1 MPGPALRLGV
11 ALMAV
16 SLAAGA
22 APQDAARLERVAALG
37 KLWAAV
43 KYFHP
48 ALAYRDLDW
57 DRALV
62 DALPGAAAAA
72 SPGAYAAAVG
82 SMLSVL
88 GDPATRV
95 PPATPAKPAGGS
107 ELIRWAGGGT
117 LVATVNPATVNGD
130 AARRLAAAVD
140 QARAVVFDLRRHQ
153 AWTGA
158 GSSRVGLLFVA
169 AGLNARLASGVLR
182 APGQRSRIHSGL
194 AAPWDGGSVY
204 YHSAFYVRDGALIE
218 GKAAPERPVVFLVD
232 RTSALPPIAPA
243 LQSAGKARIVAEG
256 GVSDSSLVDRTL
268 IELPD
273 GVRVELRT
281 TELIYDDGATG
292 LTADLTVPE
301 TGDALQAAVTLAMNP
316 GPAPPPTRPRL
327 PPYAVPR
334 REDSYPAA
342 EFPPPE
348 LRALAVFRIWSAFE
362 YFHAYRSM
370 MDAGWDRALLD
381 TLAAVERAS
390 GAREYALALAR
401 MLAATGDSHVAMRGS
416 RAFNE
421 FLGVARPPVET
432 RIIEGLPVVTQAPQ
446 GSGLS
451 PGDVVVRVDGEDA
464 ADRIARLKPYFAAST
479 PQSLDHTVQQVW
491 LNGAPGSVAAIEV
504 RDAAGRLRR
513 VEVPRNGGP
522 RRSQRGGPVVAVLGG
537 RIGYVDLD
545 RLAPAGVEA
554 MFDELKDTRA
564 IIFDM
569 RGYPQGTG
577 WLIAPRLASQAQVAA
592 ARFRRPLALAPPGVS
607 GDTGPLGAASE
618 FVQYL
623 PEPAG
628 PRYTGATV
636 LLIDERAMSQA
647 EHLGL
652 FLEAANKTTF
662 VGSATAGANGDIS
675 SFTVPGGITV
685 TFSGQEV
692 RHADGRP
699 LQRVGLTPHV
709 EVKPTIAGVRAG
721 RDEVLERALEYLG
734 AGDIRPAGVG
744 EAR

>member
-1 MPGPALRLGV
+1 VGRLWV
-11 ALMAV
+11 ALLAV
-16 SLAAGA
+16 SLAA
-22 APQDAARLERVAALG
+22 APAGEDTARLERVAALG

-57 DRALV
+57 DRALL
-62 DALPGAAAAA
+62 DALPGAAAAS

-95 PPATPAKPAGGS
+95 LPATPAKPAGAF
-107 ELIRWAGGGT
+107 ELIRWVGRGT

-140 QARAVVFDLRRHQ
+140 QSRAVVFDLRRPQ
-153 AWTGA
+153 AWPGA
-158 GSSRVGLLFVA
+158 ESSRVGRLFVA
-169 AGLNARLASGVLR
+169 AGLNARLAAG
-182 APGQRSRIHSGL
+182 IHSGL

-218 GKAAPERPVVFLVD
+218 GNAAAPERPVVFLVD

-256 GVSDSSLVDRTL
+256 GVSDASLVDRTL
-268 IELPD
+268 MALPG

-281 TELIYDDGATG
+281 TELVYDDGATG
-292 LTADLTVPE
+292 LVADLTVPE

-342 EFPPPE
+342 EFPSPE
-348 LRALAVFRIWSAFE
+348 LRTLAVFRIWSAFE
-362 YFHAYRSM
+362 YFHAYRPM
-370 MDAGWDRALLD
+370 MDADWDRALVEALR
-381 TLAAVERAS
+381 AVERAS
-390 GAREYALALAR
+390 GSREYALALAR

-432 RIIEGLPVVTQAPQ
+432 RIIEGLPVITQAPQ

-451 PGDVVVRVDGEDA
+451 PGDVVERVDGEAA

-491 LNGAPGSVAAIEV
+491 LNGQPGSAAAIEV

-513 VEVPRNGGP
+513 AEVPRNGAA
-522 RRSQRGGPVVAVLGG
+522 RRGQRGGPVVTVLGG
-537 RIGYVDLD
+537 CIGYVDLD

-577 WLIAPRLASQAQVAA
+577 WLIAPRLASQKQVAA

-607 GDTGPLGAASE
+607 GDIGLLGAASE

-623 PEPAG
+623 PEPAA
-628 PRYTGATV
+628 PRYAGATV

-652 FLEAANKTTF
+652 FLEAANRTTF
-662 VGSATAGANGDIS
+662 IGSATAGANGDIS